1 MFDGFMFDE
10 TLKKCKDFATVG
22 CGRTP
27 NGFLTEEECENSCGK
42 YDKILTSLKYK
53 LLGSLVLLK

>member
-1 MFDGFMFDE
+1 MSFADNHCKGNPVWGDCPQMFDGFMFDE
-10 TLKKCKDFATVG
+10 TLKKCKEFSRVG

-42 YDKILTSLKYK
+42 
-53 LLGSLVLLK
+53 